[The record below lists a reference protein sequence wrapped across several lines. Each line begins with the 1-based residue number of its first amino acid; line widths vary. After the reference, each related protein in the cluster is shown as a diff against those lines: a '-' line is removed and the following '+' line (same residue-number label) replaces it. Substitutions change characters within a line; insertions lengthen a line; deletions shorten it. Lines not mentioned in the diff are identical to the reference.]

1 MCVLLA
7 FVLEGGSPP
16 LGEEGRVTGGGG
28 EGRRKGDRWWWGGK
42 KEG

>member
-7 FVLEGGSPP
+7 FVLEGGSPSKRDKK
-16 LGEEGRVTGGGG
+16 GVTGGGG
-28 EGRRKGDRWWWGGK
+28 EGRRKGDRWWRGGK